1 MRKTLYD
8 YCLETGRAEP
18 LRSFDA
24 EKNAPLTT
32 RDISYGSRQKLW
44 WRCDMGHAW
53 QAAVYSRSSDSG
65 CPYCAGRR
73 AEQGRSDLA
82 SLRPDLAGEWDR
94 DKNAPLTP
102 AQLSAGSHRRVWW
115 RCEKGHQWS
124 AAVRSRAAG
133 SGCPVC
139 ANRLIS
145 GGENDLAA
153 THPDL
158 ARQWDAE
165 RNAPLTPAQVSSG
178 SAKKV
183 WWRCEKGH
191 AWQAAVSSRARGTGC
206 PVCAG
211 RTVVPDENDLASAFP
226 LLAAQWHPEKN
237 GDLTP
242 HACTPASNRRAWWLC
257 PLGHEYQAA
266 VSARTIHGSG
276 CPYCSG
282 RKVLKG
288 FNDLATLEPKI
299 AAQWH
304 PSLNGSLTPEMVTSG
319 STRKVWWQCADGHV
333 WKAVIY
339 SRTGPKK
346 CACPTCSGRIKKTK
360 LTRYQS
366 ILDAHATFQPR
377 ITD

>member
-73 AEQGRSDLA
+73 VEQGRSDLA
-82 SLRPDLAGEWDR
+82 SLRPD
-94 DKNAPLTP
+94 
-102 AQLSAGSHRRVWW
+102 
-115 RCEKGHQWS
+115 
-124 AAVRSRAAG
+124 
-133 SGCPVC
+133 
-139 ANRLIS
+139 
-145 GGENDLAA
+145 
-153 THPDL
+153 
-158 ARQWDAE
+158 
-165 RNAPLTPAQVSSG
+165 
-178 SAKKV
+178 
-183 WWRCEKGH
+183 
-191 AWQAAVSSRARGTGC
+191 
-206 PVCAG
+206 
-211 RTVVPDENDLASAFP
+211 
-226 LLAAQWHPEKN
+226 LAAQWHPEKN

-288 FNDLATLEPKI
+288 FNDLATREPQM

-304 PSLNGSLTPEMVTSG
+304 PSLNGNLTPEMVTAG
-319 STRKVWWQCADGHV
+319 STRKVWWQCSDGHI

-339 SRTGPKK
+339 SRTGPQK
-346 CACPTCSGRIKKTK
+346 CACPTCSGRIKKAK

-366 ILDAHATFQPR
+366 ILDAHAKFQPR